1 MARDA
6 EPLVCPSCAT
16 THALDLRFCP
26 DCGMP
31 LTYGGVVRE
40 ERPESPLHERMRKVK
55 PQYAEGTLVRVA
67 TGRQQ
72 PEAEMIQGMLL
83 EEGVPSTL
91 KRSIGFDVPDMLAA
105 GPRDVMVPASGVATA
120 REVLLQSDLHD
131 RGDGRPIVD
140 PRKLLIGLLAGIAVV
155 AIILLAASALS

>member
-1 MARDA
+1 MPRDA

-16 THALDLRFCP
+16 THPLDLRFCP

-31 LTYGGVVRE
+31 LTYGGTVHE
-40 ERPESPLHERMRKVK
+40 QDPESERHERMRKVK
-55 PQYAEGTLVRVA
+55 PQYAEGQLVRVA

-83 EEGVPSTL
+83 EEGVPSTI

-105 GPRDVMVPASGVATA
+105 GPRDIMVPASGVETA
-120 REVLLQSDLHD
+120 REVLLQSELND
-131 RGDGRPIVD
+131 RGDGRPVVE
-140 PRKLLIGLLAGIAVV
+140 PKKLLIGLLAGIAVV
-155 AIILLAASALS
+155 ALILLVGSALR